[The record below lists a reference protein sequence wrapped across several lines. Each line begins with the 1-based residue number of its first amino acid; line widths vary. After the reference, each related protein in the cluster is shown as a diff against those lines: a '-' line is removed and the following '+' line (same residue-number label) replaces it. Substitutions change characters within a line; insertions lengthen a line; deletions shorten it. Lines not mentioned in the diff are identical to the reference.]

1 MGWQITEMHLVMTLD
16 THTQFP
22 TFTYLKMMSSCSSS
36 ERPAKHGLPVSI
48 SVSIRVKVRVTVR
61 VRVKVTCD
69 HFDENTPHRP
79 HIYCGGV
86 IGSAQQNFW
95 RAVPQRDHLMGH
107 VRGIVVDRESPRESK
122 VGKFQLLMFADQD
135 VGRLKVAV
143 HNAGAVAIC
152 QSRCELLQKFLCI
165 VC

>member
-1 MGWQITEMHLVMTLD
+1 
-16 THTQFP
+16 
-22 TFTYLKMMSSCSSS
+22 MSSCSSS
-36 ERPAKHGLPVSI
+36 ERPAKHGLPVSVSVV
-48 SVSIRVKVRVTVR
+48 SVSIRINVRVALR

-95 RAVPQRDHLMGH
+95 RAVPQRDNLMGH
-107 VRGIVVDRESPRESK
+107 VRGIVADRESPRESK
-122 VGKFQLLMFADQD
+122 VSKFQLLMFADQD

-152 QSRCELLQKFLCI
+152 QSRCELLQKFLGI
-165 VC
+165 L